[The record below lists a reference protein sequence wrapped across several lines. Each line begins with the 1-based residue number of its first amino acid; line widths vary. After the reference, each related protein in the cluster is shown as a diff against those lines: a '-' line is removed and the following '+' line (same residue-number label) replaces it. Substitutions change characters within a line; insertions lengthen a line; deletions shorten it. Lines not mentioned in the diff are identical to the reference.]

1 MPQYL
6 HLQELWSIKGFK
18 TVSTCDGHSN
28 LAGVLDSVGEA
39 EGMEP
44 NNVEQVHE
52 GGVYFWGKQGATR
65 CVE

>member
-1 MPQYL
+1 
-6 HLQELWSIKGFK
+6 
-18 TVSTCDGHSN
+18 VSTCDGHSN